1 MPSAWQRYCQYLITD
16 HALGFSLD
24 VSRVRFEESDLATL
38 LPRMTQALD
47 AMTALEGGAIANADE
62 KRMVGHY
69 WLRDSALAPS
79 DEITTEIDE
88 TRSAITQ
95 FAQDVHDGRVE
106 GASSKFQFVLVIGI
120 GGSALGPQFVAQ
132 ALGSPYDVML
142 TFFIDNTD
150 PDGIDTVLG
159 ELTGQLGNTLVVVV
173 SKSGGTPETRNG
185 MLEVQRAYKLADL
198 KFAEHAVAITQDGS
212 KLHKTAVNEKWLRIF
227 PMWDWV
233 GGRTSVLSAVGLLPA
248 ALQGL
253 DTNGLLDGA
262 AAMDR
267 LTRTADPMQN
277 PAALLALMWHHVG
290 NGKGA
295 KDMVILPYKD
305 RLCLFSRYLQQLVM
319 ESLGKEH
326 DRQGKTVHQGI
337 AVYGN
342 KGSTDQHA
350 YVQQL
355 RDGVPNFFATF
366 IQVLKDREVDLDPD
380 TQYVRPVFEVDR
392 GITSGDYLQ
401 GFLLGTREALSDSG
415 RDSIT
420 ITVNEVTGETVG
432 ALIAL
437 YERAV
442 GLYAELIDI
451 NAYHQPGVEA
461 GKKAA
466 ASVLDLQSRVVTQ
479 LRSTPSPQ
487 TAEKIATSLGEPART
502 EWVFKLLEHLA
513 ANPGRGVIR
522 HGGQSPATA
531 TYQAH
536 DEQPE
541 ADDEIDE
548 EELKQFE

>member
-1 MPSAWQRYCQYLITD
+1 MPSAWQRYCQYLVTD
-16 HALGFSLD
+16 RGLGFALD
-24 VSRVRFEESDLATL
+24 VSRVRFEESDLAPL
-38 LPRMTQALD
+38 LPQMAKALA
-47 AMTALEGGAIANADE
+47 AMVALEGGAIANADE

-79 DEITTEIDE
+79 SEITDEIDE
-88 TRSAITQ
+88 TRAAIVQ
-95 FAQDVHDGRVE
+95 FAEDVHEGRVE
-106 GASSKFQFVLVIGI
+106 GDASKFQFVLVIGI

-132 ALGSPYDVML
+132 ALGSPYDSML

-159 ELTGQLGNTLVVVV
+159 ELTGQLGSTLVVVV

-185 MLEVQRAYKLADL
+185 MLEVQRAYKLANL
-198 KFAEHAVAITQDGS
+198 KFAQHAVAITQDGS
-212 KLHKTAVNEKWLRIF
+212 KLHKTAVNEKWLKIF

-267 LTRTADPMQN
+267 LTREVDPLKN
-277 PAALLALMWHHVG
+277 PAALLALMWHHIG
-290 NGKGA
+290 GGKGA

-380 TQYVRPVFEVDR
+380 TQYVRPLFEVDP
-392 GITSGDYLQ
+392 GITSGDYLH

-466 ASVLDLQSRVVTQ
+466 ASVFDLQSRVVKQ
-479 LRSTPSPQ
+479 LRLVTAPQ
-487 TAEKIATSLGEPART
+487 TATQIAASLGEPDRV
-502 EWVFKLLEHLA
+502 EWVFKLLEHLS
-513 ANPGRGVIR
+513 ANSGRGVMR

-531 TYQAH
+531 TYEAREEQHDH
-536 DEQPE
+536 DEAQE
-541 ADDEIDE
+541 
-548 EELKQFE
+548 